1 MRKPSFILALILLIV
16 IGNINGIVVRGE
28 EQESSGF
35 TYLFTVRED
44 GWIDIYINFTSQEA
58 GYAWLLVPKFHEYD
72 SKLIGISNVSIQ
84 NSSYYFYYNYTFD
97 FSPNAYFEMNW
108 SYRFGALIVEPKGVF
123 FSTAI
128 GYCPAYHTEIIVNM
142 SASYQIENVFLS
154 TEQEIQENSFS
165 QEKVIDGR
173 RLLFFDSKD
182 YRGHLVRVLIS
193 FDVPTAEFVQITEGN
208 LKIKCPSR
216 YIDVAENITSAYKM
230 FIRRIMEITNQ
241 PEINITLELFV
252 PEDVE
257 ELYTLGYTRL
267 TERIKAEERF
277 EPQRVYVN
285 MIVIR
290 MPEGTLEETLLHELF
305 HQYMGQAGLSTQLR
319 WVHEG
324 LANYLAIE
332 LLKEKGIKLGLDE
345 VETAKQVGEQLE
357 DFGFLVGWRGGGPPP
372 DPRPYYAASLYLIYT
387 LGEEYGGISLFDKF
401 FEVITEEG
409 VEIDSMDLFVLY
421 LSQAAGEDLTS
432 VFKEWGFDIRPS
444 IETRMLEVK
453 ARINKG
459 FKYNPFNWMAG
470 IQLKRAESLFKEGKI
485 SEATRCIDDAE
496 FLLIFGPVFL
506 IVTAAVF
513 VGIALN
519 LLPKKFKKEKEDV
532 GWSSLEQIEMD

>member
-1 MRKPSFILALILLIV
+1 MKRILVTLSLILLVV
-16 IGNINGIVVRGE
+16 IGNTITVKAE
-28 EQESSGF
+28 EQEGSGF

-44 GWIDIYINFTSQEA
+44 GWIDIYVNFTSEEA
-58 GYAWLLVPKFHEYD
+58 GHAWLLVPKFHEYD
-72 SKLIGISNVSIQ
+72 SKLTGISNSAIQ
-84 NSSYYFYYNYTFD
+84 NSTYYFYYNFTFD
-97 FSPNAYFEMNW
+97 FSSGAYLEINW
-108 SYRFGALIVEPKGVF
+108 SYRFGSLIVEPKGVF

-128 GYCPAYHTEIIVNM
+128 GYSPEYHAEIIVNM
-142 SASYQIENVFLS
+142 SASYQIENIFLS
-154 TEQEIQENSFS
+154 TEVEVLENEFR
-165 QEKVIDGR
+165 QEKVIDNR
-173 RLLFFDSKD
+173 RLLFFDSED

-193 FDVPTAEFVQITEGN
+193 FEVPTVEFIEISEGN
-208 LKIKCPSR
+208 LKIRCPSR
-216 YIDVAENITSAYKM
+216 YVDVAENITSAYRK
-230 FIRRIMEITNQ
+230 FIQRIMDITNQ

-277 EPQRVYVN
+277 EPQRVYIN

-332 LLKEKGIKLGLDE
+332 ILKEKGVKLGLDE

-387 LGEEYGGISLFDKF
+387 LGEEYGGIGLFDKF

-421 LSQAAGEDLTS
+421 LSQAAGEDLTP
-432 VFKEWGFDIRPS
+432 VFKQWGFDVRPS
-444 IETRMLEVK
+444 IETRMFEVK

-459 FKYNPFNWMAG
+459 FRYNPFNWMAG
-470 IQLKRAESLFKEGKI
+470 IQLKRARSLFKEGKI

-496 FLLIFGPVFL
+496 FLLMFGPVFL
-506 IVTAAVF
+506 TVTAAVF
-513 VGIALN
+513 MGIALN
-519 LLPKKFKKEKEDV
+519 LLSRKFKKEME
-532 GWSSLEQIEMD
+532 GTGQPSLEQIEMD

>member
-1 MRKPSFILALILLIV
+1 MKRILVALSLILLVV
-16 IGNINGIVVRGE
+16 IGNTITVKAE
-28 EQESSGF
+28 EQEGSGF

-44 GWIDIYINFTSQEA
+44 GWIDIYVNFTSEEA
-58 GYAWLLVPKFHEYD
+58 GHAWLLVPKFHEYD
-72 SKLIGISNVSIQ
+72 SKLTGISNSAIQ
-84 NSSYYFYYNYTFD
+84 NSTYYFYYNFTFD
-97 FSPNAYFEMNW
+97 FSSGAYLEINW
-108 SYRFGALIVEPKGVF
+108 SYRFGSLIVEPKGVF

-128 GYCPAYHTEIIVNM
+128 GYSPEYHAEIIVNM
-142 SASYQIENVFLS
+142 SASYQIENIFLS
-154 TEQEIQENSFS
+154 TEVEVLENEFR
-165 QEKVIDGR
+165 QEKVIDNR
-173 RLLFFDSKD
+173 RLLFFDSED

-193 FDVPTAEFVQITEGN
+193 FEVPTVEFIEISEGN
-208 LKIKCPSR
+208 LKIRCPSR
-216 YIDVAENITSAYKM
+216 YVDVAENITSAYRK
-230 FIRRIMEITNQ
+230 FIQRIMDITNQ

-277 EPQRVYVN
+277 EPQRVYIN

-332 LLKEKGIKLGLDE
+332 ILKEKGVKLGLDE

-387 LGEEYGGISLFDKF
+387 LGEEYGGIGLFDKF

-421 LSQAAGEDLTS
+421 LSQAAGEDLTP
-432 VFKEWGFDIRPS
+432 VFKQWGFDVRPS
-444 IETRMLEVK
+444 IETRMFEVK

-459 FKYNPFNWMAG
+459 FRYNPFNWMAG
-470 IQLKRAESLFKEGKI
+470 IQLKRARSLFKEGKI

-496 FLLIFGPVFL
+496 FLLMFGPVFL
-506 IVTAAVF
+506 TVTAAVF
-513 VGIALN
+513 MGIALN
-519 LLPKKFKKEKEDV
+519 LLSRKFKKEKE
-532 GWSSLEQIEMD
+532 GIGQPSLEQIEMD